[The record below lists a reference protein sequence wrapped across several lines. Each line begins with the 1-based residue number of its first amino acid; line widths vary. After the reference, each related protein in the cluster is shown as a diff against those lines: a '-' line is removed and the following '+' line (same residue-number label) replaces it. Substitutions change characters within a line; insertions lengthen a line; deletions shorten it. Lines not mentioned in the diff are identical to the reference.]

1 MRVDTLINSYLD
13 VITKTYQITDEEVGI
28 IKSAQAG
35 NILAF
40 NKLFYRYKPFV
51 DGILYHYI
59 KDLDEA
65 KDITNIVFLKVY
77 EKLSQFTDYNSFGG
91 WLRILT
97 NRTAIDYLRS
107 IKNKAKPIGEKSE
120 KLSQAASISSDE
132 NDLVNRISYERILE
146 EFDKFPTHMKQILEL
161 YYVENMTVAQ
171 ISDVLSI
178 PTGTIKSILS
188 RTRNKMKSKFKKL

>member
-1 MRVDTLINSYLD
+1 MIA
-13 VITKTYQITDEEVGI
+13 KTYSITNEEVGI

-40 NKLFYRYKPFV
+40 NKLFHRYKSFV

-107 IKNKAKPIGEKSE
+107 VKNKAKPIGEKSE
-120 KLSQAASISSDE
+120 RLSQASSISSDE

-146 EFDKFPTHMKQILEL
+146 EFKKFPAHMKQILEL
-161 YYVENMTVAQ
+161 YYVENMTVVQ

-188 RTRNKMKSKFKKL
+188 RTRTKLKENLKNF